1 MAREGKARRSM
12 VGLISLSLLLL
23 VFIVQLPGGSGA
35 PVCTTPNSKTEIVN
49 AFGVCDC
56 EAGWVGPE
64 CNICQTDDVC
74 NAGKIDEEI
83 GPRRCANES
92 FAAVKKQNGWCKA
105 ASQQISDL
113 LDGTGW
119 VAFSYNESK
128 VFSFEFFKQSTANNY
143 ISLFKCISKQAEQL
157 YDPAR
162 KEVKITSPEV
172 KCEMTCP
179 LRSDSVCTPFLAGAV
194 AEVGSAKDMNIVCS
208 NADGTCRVSEN
219 TLNTFFD
226 GGVKTDV
233 CLHSECLQTTE
244 EGNGVQIGD
253 FTTRIVSSKFE
264 QATAVLGFMSIG
276 LILFMSVVA
285 AVGFFASFK
294 YPSHAKTVN
303 LIEGMAVNQMV
314 GAAEKGIRVVFR
326 NIHYAIKTKVV
337 LNNVNGIA
345 YPGELTAIMGPSGS
359 GKTSFLDILAR
370 KKKSGKLL
378 C

>member
-1 MAREGKARRSM
+1 MAREGKAPHCR
-12 VGLISLSLLLL
+12 GLIALSLLLL
-23 VFIVQLPGGSGA
+23 VSILRVPSASAA
-35 PVCTTPNSKTEIVN
+35 PVCTVPNSKTEVVN

-56 EAGWVGPE
+56 EAGWAGPE
-64 CNICQTDDVC
+64 CNICETNDAC

-119 VAFSYNESK
+119 VAFSYNETK
-128 VFSFEFFKQSTANNY
+128 AFSFEFFKESAAKKY
-143 ISLFKCISKQAEQL
+143 ISLFKCTSTQADQL

-194 AEVGSAKDMNIVCS
+194 AEVGSANDLNIVCS
-208 NADGTCRVSEN
+208 NVDGTCRVSEN

-233 CLHSECLQTTE
+233 CIHSECLQTNE
-244 EGNGVQIGD
+244 EGNGGAQIGD
-253 FTTRIVSSKFE
+253 FTTRIAASKFE
-264 QATAVLGFMSIG
+264 QPTAVFGFLSIG
-276 LILFMSVVA
+276 LILFMSVMA
-285 AVGFFASFK
+285 AVGFSASFK
-294 YPSHAKTVN
+294 YPSHAKTAHLV
-303 LIEGMAVNQMV
+303 EGMAVNSVV
-314 GAAEKGIRVVFR
+314 GTAEKGIRVVFR
-326 NIHYAIKTKVV
+326 NVHYTIKKKVV

-345 YPGELTAIMGPSGS
+345 YPGELSAIMGPSGS

-370 KKKSGKLL
+370 KKKSGKGLY
-378 C
+378 